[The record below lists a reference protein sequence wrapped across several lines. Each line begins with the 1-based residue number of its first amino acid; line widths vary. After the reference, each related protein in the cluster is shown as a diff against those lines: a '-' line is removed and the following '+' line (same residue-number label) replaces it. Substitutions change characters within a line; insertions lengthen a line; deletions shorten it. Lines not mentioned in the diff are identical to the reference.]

1 MRSLLYLGTALF
13 MSQFLAA
20 QTLNDVSYL
29 TRSGL
34 YGSARYTSMAGAF
47 GALGGDLSA
56 INDNPA
62 ASSVFLNSE
71 VGGSVNF
78 QTRQNQGLF
87 SGTTQ
92 TTEDENFYFDQF
104 GAVFVFNNTNEES
117 PWSRVSAAI
126 NVNRIANFD
135 QNAFVSGTNTSGI
148 QDYFLYYA
156 DGIAFEDIQL
166 YDDETVSDIYR
177 YLGDEVGYGAQQAFL
192 GYQSYIIDPLSSDPS
207 ERSYVSNI
215 NSRQFRHELDF
226 VNQGFH
232 RKTSFN
238 FSGLYQNK
246 LHLGVNINRH
256 RLEFSNEQRFFEGDH
271 DLDSFVYDV
280 NFDNSLI
287 SYGEGFSL
295 QFGGILKLDKIR
307 LGLGYDSPQWIDIR
321 DETRQELSTYRFEEG
336 FEIKETIAPEITNS
350 YDPYRLRIPSKTSFS
365 FAYIMNQSGL
375 LSVEYSSQ
383 NLSNSRLSQNG
394 GSSFLD
400 AVSTEAKNTF
410 EPVNT
415 LKIGGEYRLKTLSL
429 RAGYFYRTKNQER
442 LTNNDQAL
450 TLGLGFDFGASS
462 LNLSFVQFEQNQQL
476 NFFSEGLTD
485 AYTLRKDL
493 TQITLSFNFKL

>member
-92 TTEDENFYFDQF
+92 ATEDENFYFDQF

-192 GYQSYIIDPLSSDPS
+192 GYQSYIIDPLSSDPG

-215 NSRQFRHELDF
+215 NSRQFRHDLDF

-238 FSGLYQNK
+238 FSGLYQNI

-295 QFGGILKLDKIR
+295 QFGGILKLDNIR

-375 LSVEYSSQ
+375 VSVEYSSQ

-400 AVSTEAKNTF
+400 AVSTEANNTF

>member
-87 SGTTQ
+87 SGTNQ

-104 GAVFVFNNTNEES
+104 GAVFVFNNTNQES

-192 GYQSYIIDPLSSDPS
+192 GYQSYIVDHLSSDPS

-215 NSRQFRHELDF
+215 NSRQFRHDLDF

-295 QFGGILKLDKIR
+295 QFGGILKLDNIR

-375 LSVEYSSQ
+375 VSVEYSSQ
-383 NLSNSRLSQNG
+383 NLSNSRLSQIG

-415 LKIGGEYRLKTLSL
+415 LKIGGEYRLKSLSL

>member
-207 ERSYVSNI
+207 
-215 NSRQFRHELDF
+215 
-226 VNQGFH
+226 
-232 RKTSFN
+232 
-238 FSGLYQNK
+238 
-246 LHLGVNINRH
+246 
-256 RLEFSNEQRFFEGDH
+256 
-271 DLDSFVYDV
+271 
-280 NFDNSLI
+280 
-287 SYGEGFSL
+287 
-295 QFGGILKLDKIR
+295 
-307 LGLGYDSPQWIDIR
+307 
-321 DETRQELSTYRFEEG
+321 
-336 FEIKETIAPEITNS
+336 
-350 YDPYRLRIPSKTSFS
+350 
-365 FAYIMNQSGL
+365 
-375 LSVEYSSQ
+375 
-383 NLSNSRLSQNG
+383 
-394 GSSFLD
+394 
-400 AVSTEAKNTF
+400 
-410 EPVNT
+410 
-415 LKIGGEYRLKTLSL
+415 
-429 RAGYFYRTKNQER
+429 
-442 LTNNDQAL
+442 
-450 TLGLGFDFGASS
+450 
-462 LNLSFVQFEQNQQL
+462 
-476 NFFSEGLTD
+476 
-485 AYTLRKDL
+485 
-493 TQITLSFNFKL
+493 